1 MTLSQTFADFATG
14 LTIDAIPERVKE
26 RARHLI
32 LDSVGTGLAAVG
44 AKWAEATFAAAG
56 DLGSGTAP
64 VLGYGRTLAM
74 RDAALMNGV
83 VTHGL
88 DYDDTHSRGIIHATV
103 SAFPTALVA
112 ADKAGASGADLLVA
126 YIAAMEVSTRVA
138 AVGAGGF
145 HGFGFHPTGLIGAF
159 GSTLAA
165 GRLLGLDA
173 QQIAMAQGIVLS
185 MAGGSLEFLA
195 DGAWTKRLHPGWAAS
210 SALTAATLAKRGFV
224 GPPAA
229 YEGRFGLYAL
239 YLRDAAPALLAQ
251 ATEALGDTWEI
262 EAVSVKPLPA
272 CHMTHAAIDAAI
284 ALRAEFDLTAA
295 DIAKVIVLVPEAVIP
310 IVCEPAAPKRT
321 PHTGYDAQFSIPYT
335 VATALLMGKFTLDS
349 LDPAALNDPA
359 VLDLA
364 ARVSY
369 AVDPDSDY
377 PKHFTG
383 EVMVETRDGR
393 MLRHREAINR
403 GASDRPLS
411 NADID
416 AKYFENAARTVDATR
431 AAHIRAAVLDLHLHP
446 ASALGDILAG
456 ATAPQGVSA

>member
-1 MTLSQTFADFATG
+1 
-14 LTIDAIPERVKE
+14 
-26 RARHLI
+26 
-32 LDSVGTGLAAVG
+32 
-44 AKWAEATFAAAG
+44 
-56 DLGSGTAP
+56 
-64 VLGYGRTLAM
+64 
-74 RDAALMNGV
+74 
-83 VTHGL
+83 
-88 DYDDTHSRGIIHATV
+88 
-103 SAFPTALVA
+103 
-112 ADKAGASGADLLVA
+112 
-126 YIAAMEVSTRVA
+126 
-138 AVGAGGF
+138 
-145 HGFGFHPTGLIGAF
+145 
-159 GSTLAA
+159 
-165 GRLLGLDA
+165 
-173 QQIAMAQGIVLS
+173 
-185 MAGGSLEFLA
+185 
-195 DGAWTKRLHPGWAAS
+195 
-210 SALTAATLAKRGFV
+210 
-224 GPPAA
+224 
-229 YEGRFGLYAL
+229 
-239 YLRDAAPALLAQ
+239 
-251 ATEALGDTWEI
+251 
-262 EAVSVKPLPA
+262 
-272 CHMTHAAIDAAI
+272 MTHAAIDAAI
-284 ALRAEFDLTAA
+284 ALRAEYDLTAA

-310 IVCEPAAPKRT
+310 IVCEPVAPKRT

-335 VATALLMGKFTLDS
+335 VATALLTGKFTLDS

>member
-1 MTLSQTFADFATG
+1 MTLAQTFADFATG

-44 AKWAEATFAAAG
+44 ADWAEATFAAAG

-88 DYDDTHSRGIIHATV
+88 DYDDTHSRGIIHSTV

-284 ALRAEFDLTAA
+284 ALRAEYDLTAA

-310 IVCEPAAPKRT
+310 IVCEPVAPKRT

-335 VATALLMGKFTLDS
+335 VATALLTGKFTLDS
-349 LDPAALNDPA
+349 A
-359 VLDLA
+359 
-364 ARVSY
+364 
-369 AVDPDSDY
+369 
-377 PKHFTG
+377 
-383 EVMVETRDGR
+383 
-393 MLRHREAINR
+393 
-403 GASDRPLS
+403 
-411 NADID
+411 
-416 AKYFENAARTVDATR
+416 
-431 AAHIRAAVLDLHLHP
+431 
-446 ASALGDILAG
+446 
-456 ATAPQGVSA
+456 

>member
-1 MTLSQTFADFATG
+1 VTLSQTFANFASD
-14 LTIDAIPERVKE
+14 LTLDRVPSRVRE

-32 LDSVGTGLAAVG
+32 LDSVGTGIAAIG
-44 AKWAEATFAAAG
+44 APWAEATFAAAG
-56 DLGSGTAP
+56 DLGSGTSP

-74 RDAALMNGV
+74 RDAALMNGL

-88 DYDDTHSRGIIHATV
+88 DYDDTHSRGVIHATV

-112 ADKAGASGADLLVA
+112 ADQAGATGADLLLA
-126 YIAAMEVSTRVA
+126 YIAAMEVSTRIA

-165 GRLLGLDA
+165 GKLLGLNA
-173 QQIAMAQGIVLS
+173 RQMAMAQGIVLS

-195 DGAWTKRLHPGWAAS
+195 DGAWTKRMHPGWAAS
-210 SALTAATLAKRGFV
+210 SALTAVTLAKRGFV

-239 YLRDAAPALLAQ
+239 YLRDAAPTLLAE
-251 ATEALGDTWEI
+251 ATHGLGETWEI

-284 ALRAEFDLTAA
+284 ALRAEHGLAA
-295 DIAKVIVLVPEAVIP
+295 EDIAHVTVLVPEGVIP
-310 IVCEPAAPKRT
+310 IVCEPVAPKRT
-321 PHTGYDAQFSIPYT
+321 PQTGYDAQFSIPYT
-335 VATALLMGKFTLDS
+335 VATALLTGKFTLDA
-349 LDPAALNDPA
+349 LDAAALNDPA

-364 ARVSY
+364 TRVDY
-369 AVDPDSDY
+369 AIDPDSDY

-383 EVMVETRDGR
+383 EVIVETRDGR
-393 MLRHREAINR
+393 TLRHREGINR

-416 AKYFENAARTVDATR
+416 AKYFENAARTVDAAR
-431 AAHIRAAVLDLHLHP
+431 AAEVRAAVLDMDRHP
-446 ASALGDILAG
+446 ASALGDVLARR
-456 ATAPQGVSA
+456 A

>member
-1 MTLSQTFADFATG
+1 MTIAQTYADFAIQ
-14 LTIDAIPERVKE
+14 LTAETVPEHVKE

-44 AKWAEATFAAAG
+44 APWAEATFAAAG
-56 DLGSGTAP
+56 DLGRGTAP
-64 VLGYGRTLAM
+64 VLGYGRTLAP
-74 RDAALMNGV
+74 RDAALMNGL

-103 SAFPTALVA
+103 SAFPAALVA
-112 ADKAGASGADLLVA
+112 ADLAGASGADLLLA

-138 AVGAGGF
+138 AVGAGKF
-145 HGFGFHPTGLIGAF
+145 HSVGFHPTGMVGAF
-159 GSTLAA
+159 GATVAA

-173 QQIAMAQGIVLS
+173 GQIAMAQGIVLS

-229 YEGRFGLYAL
+229 YEGRYGLYAL
-239 YLRDAAPALLAQ
+239 YLRDAAPALLAE
-251 ATEALGDTWEI
+251 ATAGLGEVWEI

-284 ALRAEFDLTAA
+284 ALRVEHGLTADA
-295 DIAKVIVLVPEAVIP
+295 IAHVTVLVPEGVVP
-310 IVCEPAAPKRT
+310 IVCEPVAPKRA
-321 PHTGYDAQFSIPYT
+321 PQTGYDAQFSIPYT
-335 VATALLMGKFTLDS
+335 VATALITGAFTLDA
-349 LDPAALNDPA
+349 LDPGALNDPA

-364 ARVSY
+364 ARVEY
-369 AVDPDSDY
+369 LVDPDSDY

-383 EVMVETRDGR
+383 EVIVETRDGR
-393 MLRHREAINR
+393 FLRHREGINR
-403 GASDRPLS
+403 GAPDRPLT

-416 AKYFENAARTVDATR
+416 VKYFENAARTVSAAR
-431 AAHIRAAVLDLHLHP
+431 AADVRDAVLCMDRHP
-446 ASALGDILAG
+446 ASALGDILARRD
-456 ATAPQGVSA
+456 